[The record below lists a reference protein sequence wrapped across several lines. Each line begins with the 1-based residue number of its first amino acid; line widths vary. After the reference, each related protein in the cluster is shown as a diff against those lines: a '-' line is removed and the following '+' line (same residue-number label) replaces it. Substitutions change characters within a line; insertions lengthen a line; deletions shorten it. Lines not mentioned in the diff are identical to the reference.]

1 MNVLLTHATRGPD
14 ERLRYPDNSKSD
26 NDLTKL
32 GLTEEED
39 DRD

>member
-1 MNVLLTHATRGPD
+1 MNILLTHATRGPD
-14 ERLRYPDNSKSD
+14 KRLQDPDNTKSD

-39 DRD
+39 DR